1 MPTYQRTL
9 PTAPATSATSATSAM
24 SATSATS
31 TMPTM
36 LRRYTVQSW
45 LLHPEGRHGVWVR
58 LSIAGSNRWI
68 DVDLHTFRHLRDVEQ
83 SIIFAGHR

>member
-1 MPTYQRTL
+1 MPTYQKAL
-9 PTAPATSATSATSAM
+9 PTTPTM
-24 SATSATS
+24 SAASAAS
-31 TMPTM
+31 AVPTM

-68 DVDLHTFRHLRDVEQ
+68 DVDLRTFRHLRDVER
-83 SIIFAGHR
+83 SIIFAAHR

>member
-1 MPTYQRTL
+1 VLYMPTYQKAL
-9 PTAPATSATSATSAM
+9 PTTPTM
-24 SATSATS
+24 SAASAAS
-31 TMPTM
+31 AAPTM

-68 DVDLHTFRHLRDVEQ
+68 DVDLPTFRHLRDVER
-83 SIIFAGHR
+83 SIIFAAHR

>member
-1 MPTYQRTL
+1 MLYMPTYQKAL
-9 PTAPATSATSATSAM
+9 PTTPTM
-24 SATSATS
+24 SAASAAS
-31 TMPTM
+31 AVPTM

-68 DVDLHTFRHLRDVEQ
+68 DVDLRTFRHLRDVER
-83 SIIFAGHR
+83 SIIFAAHR

>member
-1 MPTYQRTL
+1 VLYMPTYQRAL
-9 PTAPATSATSATSAM
+9 PAAPTTSATSATSA
-24 SATSATS
+24 T
-31 TMPTM
+31 PTVPTL

-83 SIIFAGHR
+83 SIISAN